1 LIPGGLYNS
10 GVPDLLEHLDVRLVL
25 FFGLLLIVEV
35 NSGSV
40 KVKVRGDD
48 PLSPVDE
55 EEGCVT
61 D

>member
-48 PLSPVDE
+48 PLSLF
-55 EEGCVT
+55 
-61 D
+61 